1 MDALFED
8 EDDIKKRIYS
18 EPNYNKEFLNT
29 KIESVSDEVT
39 DKVPKVDSNLT
50 CLAVISFYSALK
62 KDEKYYPQV
71 FLKDSQY
78 IEKKVVRHIT
88 DDIEIPSDISDNS
101 NDSDEG

>member
-1 MDALFED
+1 MHALFED

-101 NDSDEG
+101 NDSDEE